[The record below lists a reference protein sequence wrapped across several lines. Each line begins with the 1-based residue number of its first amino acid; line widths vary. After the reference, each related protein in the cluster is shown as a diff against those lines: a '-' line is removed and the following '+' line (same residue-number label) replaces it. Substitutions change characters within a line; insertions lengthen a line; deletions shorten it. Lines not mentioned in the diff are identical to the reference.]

1 VLIGDSKADFTRIY
15 NQPDPRAYF
24 RELVPLDYQVP
35 QQALPV
41 FETVL
46 AASARAGRPRTVLD
60 VCCSYGTIGA
70 LLRCQVDLD
79 EIGAR
84 YTESCLAGLSS
95 DELLEAD
102 RVFYGRRL
110 CRDDVTV
117 VGLDVA
123 APAINYAV
131 GAGLLTPG
139 WAENLETSAP
149 SAALTTGVRDV
160 GLIVSTGG
168 VGYVGRRTFERLLEV
183 IGDPQDLWL
192 AIFVLRVFA
201 YDEIADSFARY
212 GLVTERVPGLTVRQR
227 RFVDREEYEAANHDI
242 VLRGLDPTG
251 KEAEGWYYAD
261 CFLTRPAV
269 AAAQTTITELLGGL
283 LPERVT
289 TRS

>member
-1 VLIGDSKADFTRIY
+1 VSIGDGKADFTRIY

-41 FETVL
+41 FETIL

-70 LLRCQVDLD
+70 LLRCQVDLG

-84 YTESCLAGLSS
+84 YTGSCLAGLSS

-110 CRDDVTV
+110 RRDDVTV
-117 VGLDVA
+117 VGLDLA
-123 APAINYAV
+123 APAISYAV
-131 GAGLLTPG
+131 GAGLLTQG

-149 SAALTTGVRDV
+149 SAALATGVRDA

-201 YDEIADSFARY
+201 YDEIAGLFARY
-212 GLVTERVPGLTVRQR
+212 GLVTEQVPGLTVRQR
-227 RFVDREEYEAANHDI
+227 RFADREEYEAANHDI

-261 CFLTRPAV
+261 CFLTRPAA

-283 LPERVT
+283 PPERAT